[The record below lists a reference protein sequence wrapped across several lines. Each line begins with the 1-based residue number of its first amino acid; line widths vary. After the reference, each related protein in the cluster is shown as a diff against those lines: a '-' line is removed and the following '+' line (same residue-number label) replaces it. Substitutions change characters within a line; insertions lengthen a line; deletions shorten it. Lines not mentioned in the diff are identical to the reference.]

1 MSICGK
7 VRGCGATE
15 RHLAMAVNEDHEMIS
30 FTLEVRKKVLKL
42 WKWGI
47 ILFLVGVAGY
57 LKLPL

>member
-1 MSICGK
+1 
-7 VRGCGATE
+7 
-15 RHLAMAVNEDHEMIS
+15 MAVNEDHEMIS